1 MSDARRRAVE
11 RVRVDAFVKAHADDG
26 QELVFRTR
34 DLSEQGLFL
43 YTEIARAYPF
53 KVGSTLWLEL
63 YEGGQHVACKAV
75 VVRVVD
81 PGSPE
86 NATYP
91 SGFGMRIVECD
102 EPSRRALTTMI
113 ERIKSAVAD

>member
-11 RVRVDAFVKAHADDG
+11 RVRVDAFVKAHVDDG
-26 QELVFRTR
+26 QEFVFRTR

-43 YTEIARAYPF
+43 YTEIARSYPF
-53 KVGSTLWLEL
+53 KVGSTLLLEL

-75 VVRVVD
+75 VVRVVV

-91 SGFGMRIVECD
+91 SGFGMRITECD
-102 EPSRRALTTMI
+102 DASRKALATMI
-113 ERIKSAVAD
+113 ERVRSGAAD